1 MPVQAGVA
9 RRLTI
14 TVTDPAGQPVAGLE
28 PVIQAFAH
36 LAGFYDDLRTVEHVH
51 PTGGDILN
59 PALRGGPALGF
70 LFYPPRAGFIRLY
83 CQLKIGGKMIFAPFN
98 LNVVP

>member
-28 PVIQAFAH
+28 PVMQAFAH
-36 LAGFYDDLRTVEHVH
+36 LAGFYDDLRTLEHVH

-70 LFYPPRAGFIRLY
+70 LFYPPRASFIRLC
-83 CQLKIGGKMIFAPFN
+83 CQLKIGGTMIFAPFN